1 MRLCKRLVSG
11 LTGGVRSREFF
22 DVLAALY
29 KLAVDVG
36 DGVAVL
42 VDYVGSAVIAELYSS
57 HDVVEEFGIRNDDN
71 TACYFAAG
79 NAVFPDRSRD
89 YDHQLAG
96 QSGNCRLGYGDIS
109 FHRVLEVLAVGI
121 VVAVEAVPVRL
132 DDVAALKF
140 VALDGLLNYIVEFTV
155 GGRRV

>member
-1 MRLCKRLVSG
+1 MRLYKRLVSG
-11 LTGGVRSREFF
+11 LTGGVRSRELF

-29 KLAVDVG
+29 KIAVGVG

-42 VDYVGSAVIAELYSS
+42 VDYVGSAVFAELYTS
-57 HDVVEEFGIRNDDN
+57 HDVVEKFGIRNDDN
-71 TACYFAAG
+71 AARCFAAG

-89 YDHQLAG
+89 YDHQFAG
-96 QSGNCRLGYGDIS
+96 QSGNGRSGYGDIS

-132 DDVAALKF
+132 DDVAALQF
-140 VALDGLLNYIVEFTV
+140 VILNGLLNYFAEFAV

>member
-11 LTGGVRSREFF
+11 LTGGVRSRKLF

-29 KLAVDVG
+29 NLAVEVG

-42 VDYVGSAVIAELYSS
+42 VDYVGSAVIADLYAS
-57 HDVVEEFGIRNDDN
+57 HDIVEEFGIRNDGN
-71 TACYFAAG
+71 AARCFAVG

-89 YDHQLAG
+89 YDHQFAG
-96 QSGNCRLGYGDIS
+96 HSGNDRLGYGDIS

-121 VVAVEAVPVRL
+121 VVAVEAFPVRL
-132 DDVAALKF
+132 DDVAFLQF
-140 VALDGLLNYIVEFTV
+140 VTLNDLLNYFAEFAV
-155 GGRRV
+155 AGRRV